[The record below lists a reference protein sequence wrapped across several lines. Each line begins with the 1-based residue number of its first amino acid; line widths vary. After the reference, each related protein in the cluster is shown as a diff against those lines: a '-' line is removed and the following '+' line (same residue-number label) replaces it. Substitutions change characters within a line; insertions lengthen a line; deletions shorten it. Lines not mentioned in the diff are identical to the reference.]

1 MLLHRLAR
9 LILLAI
15 TICLTSFTFAAG
27 QPLTLAERVKA
38 ELSPISLPAA
48 GSAWVNQHPVIRV
61 GVWLPAQPPFMMDYA
76 PQENYEGLSADYLAL
91 LGKMLGVTP
100 SVFVYPDRRSAVIA
114 LQKGEVEMLSGAA
127 LQNENDR
134 DIIYSAPFIQDSA
147 IFIHQPSFKLASPKT
162 LKGQQLLYVGDDE
175 LAKALHTIWPEAML
189 SRQDNYYQAMAI
201 IRNDPNAVL
210 WGSRKTLQ
218 NINNQIYRS
227 EFTSTPASIGMSVS
241 QVFATSRAN
250 QALIEAINF
259 AIEKVPSSSLSK
271 VEQAWRQITDDDR
284 FSGIL
289 NLSEDEQAW
298 LRNNPVI
305 PVYIDNN
312 NTPLSMLDD
321 EGNAQGIVVNVLNA
335 IASQS
340 GVNFRY
346 ERIDNLVDMRKKL
359 LEGSDGLIASAD
371 ASARQSPEISYSTP
385 YFVTRWVLATRENA
399 PAISSLA
406 EMAGKN
412 IAVFPGVYYLP
423 ELRKQYPQVNFIET
437 TMSFKG
443 FFEMFIGKID
453 GAIVPV
459 LVSDLHRNTL
469 VERFFKVA
477 LVLDLPPVRMAIAV
491 KSSDTE
497 LLSIVN
503 KSIAQMPPRTMIKE
517 YIAWQNN
524 HPLPS
529 LNLWDRYKYYLF
541 SVLVLIAV
549 LVAFFLTRNYLLK
562 RHVNAL
568 ENLQAELEA
577 AKKVAEQASVSKS
590 TFLAQMSHEIRTP
603 MNALI
608 GLLELENYGQ
618 SSPEQRKNN
627 IAVAYESSKSLL
639 MLVGDILDMAKIE
652 SGSYTVRHVPVS
664 LNETLNSITTLFRY
678 SAEEKNLQLSSSI
691 EVTHPDILFD
701 PIMLKQILSNLLSNA
716 IKFTDQ
722 GEIEVGLYQSGDV
735 IENRAKYVIE
745 VSDSGSGL
753 NEEQQRAIFEPFVQ
767 VEDSRSRH
775 QGTGLGLSI
784 CRHLAS
790 LLGGTLSIDS
800 EPGEGSTFIFRF
812 SAEVSNSK
820 AASSLSNK
828 EMPREP
834 DRIKN
839 ILIVD
844 DHAPNRL
851 LLSQQLEFAGH
862 RSVAVESGS
871 QALLAWSQ
879 ASSPFDVVITDCNM
893 PEMSGFELARRL
905 RQLEQIA
912 GNAPIPIFG
921 LTAMA
926 EQDVASRARN
936 AGMTDCLFKP
946 IEMATLLAR
955 IESSGEISAP
965 AATESSIIKT
975 LDKLAKSNPRAFEDL
990 ALTFIEQNQKDIAE
1004 LATYIEAIDYPRIA
1018 ITAHNILGGARLI
1031 AAADLENSS
1040 KELELAAK
1048 NNNLPQT
1055 IQRYKQCHALILELE
1070 QQLQEALQKKP

>member
-1 MLLHRLAR
+1 MFVTA
-9 LILLAI
+9 
-15 TICLTSFTFAAG
+15 ICLTPIAMAAG
-27 QPLTLAERVKA
+27 QQVTLAERVSA
-38 ELSPISLPAA
+38 ELAPISLPPAGAA
-48 GSAWVNQHPVIRV
+48 WLKNHPVIRV
-61 GVWLPAQPPFMMDYA
+61 GIWLPVQPPFMMDYA
-76 PQENYEGLSADYLAL
+76 PQKEYEGLSADYLAL
-91 LGKMLGVTP
+91 LGKMLGITP
-100 SVFVYPDRRSAVIA
+100 TVFVYPDRRSAVVA
-114 LQKGEVEMLSGAA
+114 VEKGEIDLLSGAA
-127 LQNENDR
+127 MQNEHDR
-134 DIIYSAPFIQDSA
+134 DIIYSTPFIQDSA
-147 IFIHQPSFKLASPKT
+147 IFIHQARFKLASPNT
-162 LKGQQLLYVGDDE
+162 LRGQQLLYVGDDE
-175 LAKALHTIWPEAML
+175 LAATLHKTWPEAIL
-189 SRQDNYYQAMAI
+189 TRQDNYYQAIAVVS
-201 IRNDPNAVL
+201 NNPNAVL

-218 NINNQIYRS
+218 NINNQIYRA
-227 EFTSTPASIGMSVS
+227 ELTSTPASIGMSIS
-241 QVFATSRAN
+241 QVFATRKAN
-250 QALIEAINF
+250 QPLIEVINF
-259 AIEKVPSSSLSK
+259 AIAKIPSSSLSK
-271 VEQAWRQITDDDR
+271 VDQAWRQFTDEDR
-284 FSGIL
+284 FTGVL
-289 NLSEDEQAW
+289 NLTEDEQEW

-312 NTPLSMLDD
+312 NTPLSMLDKN
-321 EGNAQGIVVNVLNA
+321 GNAQGIVINVLNT

-346 ERIDNLVDMRKKL
+346 ERIDDLVDMRKKL
-359 LEGSDGLIASAD
+359 LEGADGLIASAD
-371 ASARQSPEISYSTP
+371 ASAPQSEEISYSKP
-385 YFVTRWVLATRENA
+385 YFVTRWVLVTRDNA
-399 PAISSLA
+399 PTITSLA
-406 EMAGKN
+406 EMTGKN
-412 IAVFPGVYYLP
+412 VAVFPGVYYLP
-423 ELRKQYPQVNFIET
+423 ELRKKYPQVNFIET

-443 FFEMFIGKID
+443 FFDMLIGKID

-469 VERFFKVA
+469 IERFFKVA

-491 KSSDTE
+491 KSSDTQ

-503 KSIAQMPPRTMIKE
+503 KSIAQIPPRTMIRE
-517 YIAWQNN
+517 YMAWQNN

-529 LNLWDRYKYYLF
+529 LNLWDRYKYYFFAALII
-541 SVLVLIAV
+541 IAV
-549 LVAFFLTRNYLLK
+549 IVAFFLSRNYMLK

-577 AKKVAEQASVSKS
+577 AKKVAEQASESKS

-608 GLLELENYGQ
+608 GLLELENFGQ
-618 SSPEQRKNN
+618 STPEQRKNN

-664 LNETLNSITTLFRY
+664 LHETLNSITTLFRY
-678 SAEEKNLQLSSSI
+678 SAEEKNLQLSSAI
-691 EVTHPDILFD
+691 EVTDPDILFD

-722 GEIEVGLYQSGDV
+722 GEIEVGLYQSGERV
-735 IENRAKYVIE
+735 GNRAKYVIE

-812 SAEVSNSK
+812 TAEVSGHNL
-820 AASSLSNK
+820 ASTSLSQ
-828 EMPREP
+828 EMSRTP
-834 DRIKN
+834 DQVKN

-851 LLSQQLEFAGH
+851 LLSQQLAFAGH

-879 ASSPFDVVITDCNM
+879 ASIPFDVVITDCNM
-893 PEMSGFELARRL
+893 PEMSGFELARQL
-905 RQLEQIA
+905 RQREQLA
-912 GNAPIPIFG
+912 GSTPIPIFG

-926 EQDVASRARN
+926 EQDVSSRAHN

-946 IEMATLLAR
+946 IEMAKLLTR
-955 IESSGEISAP
+955 IDGHSNTPAP
-965 AATESSIIKT
+965 ASNDNSIVKT
-975 LDKLAKSNPRAFEDL
+975 LDKLAKSNPRAFADL
-990 ALTFIEQNQKDIAE
+990 ALTFIEQNQKDVGD
-1004 LATYIEAIDYPRIA
+1004 LTRYIDAADYPRIA
-1018 ITAHNILGGARLI
+1018 ITAHNILGGARLM
-1031 AAADLENSS
+1031 AASDLESAS
-1040 KELELAAK
+1040 RELEAAAK
-1048 NNNLPQT
+1048 NSDLPQ
-1055 IQRYKQCHALILELE
+1055 IIHYFKQCQTLVLKIED
-1070 QQLQEALQKKP
+1070 QLQEALQKNP

>member
-1 MLLHRLAR
+1 M
-9 LILLAI
+9 
-15 TICLTSFTFAAG
+15 TICLTSFTSATG
-27 QPLTLAERVKA
+27 QPITLAERVPA

-48 GSAWVNQHPVIRV
+48 GAAWVSQHPIIRV
-61 GVWLPAQPPFMMDYA
+61 GVWLPVQPPFMMDYA

-91 LGKMLGVTP
+91 LGKMLGVT
-100 SVFVYPDRRSAVIA
+100 SNVFVYPTRRSAVDA
-114 LQKGEVEMLSGAA
+114 LEKGEVDLLSGAA

-134 DIIYSAPFIQDSA
+134 DIIYSTPFIQDSA
-147 IFIHQPSFKLASPKT
+147 IFIHQAKFKLAAPNT
-162 LKGQQLLYVGDDE
+162 LQGQQLLYVGDDE
-175 LAKALHTIWPEAML
+175 LAKALHKTWPQAIL

-218 NINNQIYRS
+218 NINSQIYRS
-227 EFTSTPASIGMSVS
+227 ELTSTPASIGMSVS
-241 QVFATSRAN
+241 QVFATRRAN

-259 AIEKVPSSSLSK
+259 AISKIPSSSLIR

-284 FSGIL
+284 YSGIL
-289 NLSEDEQAW
+289 NLSEDEHEW

-312 NTPLSMLDD
+312 NTPLSMLDE

-346 ERIDNLVDMRKKL
+346 QRIDNLVDMRKKL

-371 ASARQSPEISYSTP
+371 ASARQSAEISYSTP
-385 YFVTRWVLATRENA
+385 YFVTRWVLVTRDNA
-399 PAISSLA
+399 PAITSLA
-406 EMAGKN
+406 DMAGKS

-423 ELRKQYPQVNFIET
+423 ELKKKYPQVNFIET

-477 LVLDLPPVRMAIAV
+477 LVLDLPPLRMAIAV
-491 KSSDTE
+491 KSSDKE

-503 KSIAQMPPRTMIKE
+503 KSIAQMPPRTMIQE

-524 HPLPS
+524 NPLPS

-549 LVAFFLTRNYLLK
+549 IVTFFLLRNYMLK

-568 ENLQAELEA
+568 ETLQTELEA
-577 AKKVAEQASVSKS
+577 AKKVAEQASISKT

-608 GLLELENYGQ
+608 GLLELENFGQ

-664 LNETLNSITTLFRY
+664 LHETLNSITTLFRY
-678 SAEEKNLQLSSSI
+678 SAEEKHLQLSSTI
-691 EVTHPDILFD
+691 EVSNPDILFD

-722 GEIEVGLYQSGDV
+722 GEIEVGLYQSGEV
-735 IENRAKYVIE
+735 VENRAKYVIE

-753 NEEQQRAIFEPFVQ
+753 DEEQQRAIFEPFVQ
-767 VEDSRSRH
+767 VEDSRARH

-790 LLGGTLSIDS
+790 LLGGTLSVDS

-812 SAEVSNSK
+812 SAEVCAHNP
-820 AASSLSNK
+820 ASTLTSK
-828 EMPREP
+828 EMSRSPE
-834 DRIKN
+834 RIKN

-879 ASSPFDVVITDCNM
+879 TPSPFDVVITDCNM

-905 RQLEQIA
+905 RQIEQIA
-912 GNAPIPIFG
+912 GSSPVPIFG

-946 IEMATLLAR
+946 LEMATLLAR
-955 IESSGEISAP
+955 IDGSSEIAAP
-965 AATESSIIKT
+965 AAADSSIIKT

-990 ALTFIEQNQKDIAE
+990 ALTFIEQNQKDMAE
-1004 LATYIEAIDYPRIA
+1004 LATYIETVDYPRIA

-1031 AAADLENSS
+1031 AATELENSS
-1040 KELELAAK
+1040 RELELAAK
-1048 NNNLPQT
+1048 NNDLVQIIHYHQQCQT
-1055 IQRYKQCHALILELE
+1055 LILNIE
-1070 QQLQEALQKKP
+1070 QQLQEAMRKKP

>member
-1 MLLHRLAR
+1 M
-9 LILLAI
+9 
-15 TICLTSFTFAAG
+15 S
-27 QPLTLAERVKA
+27 
-38 ELSPISLPAA
+38 
-48 GSAWVNQHPVIRV
+48 QHPIIRV
-61 GVWLPAQPPFMMDYA
+61 GVWLPVQPPFMMDYA

-100 SVFVYPDRRSAVIA
+100 NVFVYPTRRSAVDA
-114 LQKGEVEMLSGAA
+114 LEKGEVDLLSGAA

-134 DIIYSAPFIQDSA
+134 DIIYSTPFIQDSA
-147 IFIHQPSFKLASPKT
+147 IFIHQAKFKLAAPNT
-162 LKGQQLLYVGDDE
+162 LQGQQLLYVGDDE
-175 LAKALHTIWPEAML
+175 LAKALHKTWPAAML

-218 NINNQIYRS
+218 NINSQIYRS
-227 EFTSTPASIGMSVS
+227 ELTSTPASIGMSVS
-241 QVFATSRAN
+241 QVFATRKAN

-259 AIEKVPSSSLSK
+259 AISKIPTSSLIR

-284 FSGIL
+284 YSGIL
-289 NLSEDEQAW
+289 NLSEDEHEW

-312 NTPLSMLDD
+312 NTPLSMLDE

-346 ERIDNLVDMRKKL
+346 QRIDNLVDMRKKL

-371 ASARQSPEISYSTP
+371 ASARQSAEISYSTP
-385 YFVTRWVLATRENA
+385 YFVTRWVLVTRDNA
-399 PAISSLA
+399 PAITSLA
-406 EMAGKN
+406 DMAGKS

-423 ELRKQYPQVNFIET
+423 ELKKKYPQVNFIET

-477 LVLDLPPVRMAIAV
+477 LVLDLHPLRMAIAV
-491 KSSDTE
+491 KSSDKE

-503 KSIAQMPPRTMIKE
+503 KSIAQMPPRTMIQE

-524 HPLPS
+524 NPLPS

-549 LVAFFLTRNYLLK
+549 LVTFFLLRNYMLK

-568 ENLQAELEA
+568 EMLQAELEA
-577 AKKVAEQASVSKS
+577 AKKVAEQASISKT

-608 GLLELENYGQ
+608 GLLELENFGQ
-618 SSPEQRKNN
+618 SSAEQRKNN

-678 SAEEKNLQLSSSI
+678 SAEEKHLQLSSTI
-691 EVTHPDILFD
+691 EVSNSDILFD

-722 GEIEVGLYQSGDV
+722 GEIEVGLYQSGEV
-735 IENRAKYVIE
+735 VENRAKYVIE

-753 NEEQQRAIFEPFVQ
+753 DEEQQRAIFEPFVQ
-767 VEDSRSRH
+767 VEDSRARH

-790 LLGGTLSIDS
+790 LLGGTLSVDS

-812 SAEVSNSK
+812 SAEVCAHNP
-820 AASSLSNK
+820 ASTLTSK
-828 EMPREP
+828 EMSRSPE
-834 DRIKN
+834 RIKN

-879 ASSPFDVVITDCNM
+879 TSTPFDVVITDCNM

-905 RQLEQIA
+905 RQMEQIA
-912 GNAPIPIFG
+912 GSAPVPIFG

-926 EQDVASRARN
+926 EQDVASRARS

-946 IEMATLLAR
+946 LEMATLLAR
-955 IESSGEISAP
+955 IDGSSETSAP
-965 AATESSIIKT
+965 AATNSSIIKT

-990 ALTFIEQNQKDIAE
+990 ALTFIEQNQKDMAE
-1004 LATYIEAIDYPRIA
+1004 LATYIETVDYSRIA

-1031 AAADLENSS
+1031 AATELENSS
-1040 KELELAAK
+1040 RELELAAK
-1048 NNNLPQT
+1048 NNDLVQIIHYHQQCQT
-1055 IQRYKQCHALILELE
+1055 LILNIE
-1070 QQLQEALQKKP
+1070 QQLQEAMRKKP